1 MRLAARETSVA
12 ALLAA
17 TLVVS
22 GCGSEA
28 SGAGEVTELGPLRG
42 GSVAALAQCS
52 DWVGGNR
59 DQKVATVHDIRDM
72 VNQTGEVE
80 PTTDINDDDAVALL
94 DRACSNDYASGFRLY
109 KLYTRGA
116 AFSSITGDPVP

>member
-1 MRLAARETSVA
+1 LNRWAIAAAAA
-12 ALLAA
+12 ALLAGA
-17 TLVVS
+17 

-28 SGAGEVTELGPLRG
+28 SGAGEQTELGPLRG

-52 DWVGGNR
+52 DWVHGTQ
-59 DQKVATVHDIRDM
+59 DQKVATVQDIRDM
-72 VNQTGEVE
+72 VNQTGTAE
-80 PTTDINDDDAVALL
+80 PTTDLNDPDAVALL

-116 AFSSITGDPVP
+116 AFSSITGNPQP